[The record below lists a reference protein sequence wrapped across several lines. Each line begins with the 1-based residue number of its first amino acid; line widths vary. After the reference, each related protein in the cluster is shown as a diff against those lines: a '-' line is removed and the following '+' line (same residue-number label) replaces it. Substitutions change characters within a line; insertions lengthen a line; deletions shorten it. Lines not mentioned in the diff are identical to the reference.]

1 MVKYVPI
8 YFIAQEGMF
17 FYWDYSDSDLLDR
30 LTTQTHKQ
38 KYATKQIYKIEM
50 SRITNVLYVHLVFR
64 RTLSQLF
71 DRL

>member
-1 MVKYVPI
+1 MSL
-8 YFIAQEGMF
+8 FILLPKKACF
-17 FYWDYSDSDLLDR
+17 FTGTTPDSDLLDR